1 MTDHAD
7 PPEAPDQ
14 ADPADLTEALTIA
27 EFCHAYRY
35 SPSLYFKEKRA
46 GRGPRELKVGRRVV
60 ITKQAAAE
68 WARQHEAGGS

>member
-1 MTDHAD
+1 
-7 PPEAPDQ
+7 
-14 ADPADLTEALTIA
+14 LTIA